1 MLISGDTMLCLVT
14 RIKVKKFSTLIKV
27 VLAYGRMRRKA
38 KKVPGLLETTIL
50 IKPQRTVILVSLW
63 KDAAA
68 MADFAT
74 KVPEHALEV
83 HSMWEARAEVWSGYF
98 KLQGTSSKQNPWI
111 MEPLQPLASTPAVQ
125 SQR

>member
-1 MLISGDTMLCLVT
+1 M
-14 RIKVKKFSTLIKV
+14 IKV
-27 VLAYGRMRRKA
+27 VMAYVRMRRKA
-38 KKVPGLLETTIL
+38 RNVPGLLETTIL

-111 MEPLQPLASTPAVQ
+111 MEPVQ
-125 SQR
+125 SPAPTPVVKS